1 MLGAV
6 LVRASGKGIAKMKH
20 VLLSALAAALVCAPA
35 LAQAAPC
42 AEPNSIVNVRNTT
55 ARHFDYV
62 IFKYQ
67 QPPNLPSYAV
77 TAATPPFTQDGS
89 GDPVHVSGAKFTQV
103 RFEGVVWTCGVTEQF
118 HLPRAAIKDI
128 KSLGQFEG
136 VITYSIGRRARSHY
150 VSAITRPAGA
160 GFREIVVKY
169 RK

>member
-1 MLGAV
+1 
-6 LVRASGKGIAKMKH
+6 MKPFLRP
-20 VLLSALAAALVCAPA
+20 VAFAALLLAPA

-42 AEPNSIVNVRNTT
+42 AEPNAIVSLRNT
-55 ARHFDYV
+55 ASSHFEYV

-67 QPPNLPSYAV
+67 QPPNLPSYTV

-89 GDPVHVSGAKFTQV
+89 GNTVHVGGAKFTRV
-103 RFEGVVWTCGVTEQF
+103 RFDGVVWTCAIAEHF

-128 KSLGQFEG
+128 KSIGQFEG
-136 VITYSIGRRARSHY
+136 VITYIVGRRSRSHY
-150 VSAITRPAGA
+150 VSNTTRAAGA